1 MANRR
6 PSTRRVRVGATLES
20 ARDIRAG
27 AVALRRLC
35 PVMRRV
41 HDTIGD
47 PVLRRHAPGFEG
59 LARIVV
65 GQQLSTASAAAI
77 WGRTSRA
84 VTPFDAETLLA
95 QDDATLRAA
104 GLSQGKMRTL
114 RAAASAI
121 QSGALVLDADVPD
134 ADLFDALIGVSGIG
148 PWTADIYL
156 LFCLGRPDGFASGD
170 LALQIAAQQAFA
182 FETRPSAREL
192 AELAERW
199 RPWRGV
205 AAHLL
210 WAFYAHRSVLR

>member
-1 MANRR
+1 MAGKTPSKTGRR
-6 PSTRRVRVGATLES
+6 RIATLET
-20 ARDIRAG
+20 ARDIQAG
-27 AVALRRLC
+27 TVALRRLC

-47 PVLRRHAPGFEG
+47 PALRRHAPGFAG

-77 WGRTSRA
+77 WERTARA
-84 VTPFDAETLLA
+84 VDPFDADTLLA
-95 QDDATLRAA
+95 LDDARLRAA

-114 RAAASAI
+114 RAAASAL

-134 ADLFDALIGVSGIG
+134 TDLFNALVGVSGIG

-156 LFCLGRPDGFASGD
+156 LFCLGRTDGFASGD
-170 LALQIAAQQAFA
+170 LALQIAAQRAFEL
-182 FETRPSAREL
+182 ETRPSAL
-192 AELAERW
+192 QLSELAERW

-210 WAFYAHRSVLR
+210 WAFYAHERVPR

>member
-1 MANRR
+1 MAGKT
-6 PSTRRVRVGATLES
+6 PSKTGKSRVATLES

-27 AVALRRLC
+27 AMALRRLC

-47 PVLRRHAPGFEG
+47 PALRRHPAGFEG

-77 WGRTSRA
+77 WQRTARA
-84 VTPFDAETLLA
+84 VDPFDAETLLA
-95 QDDATLRAA
+95 LDDAALRAA

-114 RAAASAI
+114 RATASAI

-134 ADLFDALIGVSGIG
+134 TELFDALIGVSGIG
-148 PWTADIYL
+148 PWTANIYL
-156 LFCLGRPDGFASGD
+156 LFCLGRTDGFASGD
-170 LALQIAAQQAFA
+170 LALQAAAQRAFGL
-182 FETRPSAREL
+182 ETRPSSL
-192 AELAERW
+192 ALTALAERW

-210 WAFYAHRSVLR
+210 WAFYAHERVSR